1 LVVGA
6 VRAYVFKFAARVVAG
21 KAITFLERNVA
32 RGLVV
37 MDAADPRAWRRVDD
51 LAALRL
57 PRDRPA
63 RILLFVH

>member
-1 LVVGA
+1 
-6 VRAYVFKFAARVVAG
+6 VAG

-37 MDAADPRAWRRVDD
+37 MDAADPRVWRRVDD